1 MNVKKRKK
9 CRYMRSTVHG
19 LMFRL
24 VMRDHRELRGQ
35 RQEWGGR
42 FYGIDS
48 IV

>member
-24 VMRDHRELRGQ
+24 VMRDLREL
-35 RQEWGGR
+35 GGSVR
-42 FYGIDS
+42 DGGGFYGIDS